1 MSDSWFTD
9 LGAEEDYA
17 EEFQD
22 PPLSPCTG
30 EWEANWDEFNHPP
43 IAAEVKNRET
53 VTTDTVLSMYSS
65 DQ

>member
-1 MSDSWFTD
+1 MTAD
-9 LGAEEDYA
+9 ENYA

-30 EWEANWDEFNHPP
+30 DWEADWEEAIALNDGADPP
-43 IAAEVKNRET
+43 IPET
-53 VTTDTVLSMYSS
+53 VTIDTVLRMYSS